1 MYEKLHR
8 TKSGRDCLYINHL
21 SHLKF
26 LALFIEC
33 LRWFFSCAY
42 PDLSL
47 DAILSCWSFKSCICL
62 FSQILHLRKN
72 NQVSTTTTEPS
83 KSEFE
88 TYKKTGGDSEM
99 RIETF
104 QHTQWNLGL
113 IYRVN
118 SVYKRNWREFNGQ
131 SHRAFPDQ
139 KQGFLAMSARRGQ
152 EIPRNISQ
160 YCEVVAEVLE
170 QQSLLKPIPGVFKF
184 WNYGC

>member
-8 TKSGRDCLYINHL
+8 TKSGRDYLHINHL
-21 SHLKF
+21 SSYLKF

-104 QHTQWNLGL
+104 QDTQWNLGL
-113 IYRVN
+113 IYQNTEWIQSTSGTEEN
-118 SVYKRNWREFNGQ
+118 STGEVTEHFRTKN
-131 SHRAFPDQ
+131 
-139 KQGFLAMSARRGQ
+139 RG
-152 EIPRNISQ
+152 
-160 YCEVVAEVLE
+160 
-170 QQSLLKPIPGVFKF
+170 SLLCLLGEVRRFPETFPNIVK
-184 WNYGC
+184 